1 MQAETLT
8 RTTRERT
15 TKGSH
20 LPPLEAV
27 GKPNLT
33 TEETAY
39 YTNRTP
45 KTLRS
50 WACYENGPI
59 RPLRINGRL
68 AWPVSEVKRIL
79 GIASN

>member
-1 MQAETLT
+1 MLETHSIQN
-8 RTTRERT
+8 RQQSRRELN
-15 TKGSH
+15 